1 MHQEYI
7 NRINKVL
14 IYIDENL
21 ETDLSL
27 ETVSNIAFYS
37 PFHFH
42 RLFKAITSEPLN
54 TYIIRKRI
62 ERSAMMLIH
71 NNEYN
76 IAEIAIKFGFKNDST
91 FSRTFK
97 KIYRQSPTEFR
108 KANLGNLSKIGKE
121 DSKIGKVNFIT
132 EEYICNINNL
142 KHWIKMNAK
151 IEILEMPKM
160 NLAYVTQIGKTGI
173 EDAFLRILKW
183 ATPKGILA
191 KSETHVCRVFHDSF
205 KVTEADKVRMSIGI
219 LSIHNLEVDNNV
231 GLTTIENGKQIV
243 GHFVIDQKEFEKS
256 WDSLFI
262 WMNENG
268 YKKAD
273 RFPFE
278 IYHNNYNEHP
288 EKKCIVDLCIPIE
301 EK

>member
-7 NRINKVL
+7 NRINTVL

-27 ETVSNIAFYS
+27 DTVSNIAFYS

-71 NNEYN
+71 NNEYS
-76 IAEIAIKFGFKNDST
+76 IAEIAIKLGFKNDST

-97 KIYRQSPTEFR
+97 KIYGQSPTQFR

-142 KHWIKMNAK
+142 KNWIKMNAK
-151 IEILEMPKM
+151 IEVLEMPKM
-160 NLAYVTQIGKTGI
+160 NLAYVTQIGK
-173 EDAFLRILKW
+173 
-183 ATPKGILA
+183 P
-191 KSETHVCRVFHDSF
+191 
-205 KVTEADKVRMSIGI
+205 
-219 LSIHNLEVDNNV
+219 N
-231 GLTTIENGKQIV
+231 
-243 GHFVIDQKEFEKS
+243 
-256 WDSLFI
+256 
-262 WMNENG
+262 
-268 YKKAD
+268 
-273 RFPFE
+273 
-278 IYHNNYNEHP
+278 
-288 EKKCIVDLCIPIE
+288 
-301 EK
+301 